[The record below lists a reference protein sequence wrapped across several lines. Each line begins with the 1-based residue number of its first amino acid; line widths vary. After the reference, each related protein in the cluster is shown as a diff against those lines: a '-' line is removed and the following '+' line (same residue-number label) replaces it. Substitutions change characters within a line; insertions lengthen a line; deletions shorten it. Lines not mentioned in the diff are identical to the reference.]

1 MVPGMSPHGNFARLL
16 LSLCA
21 TLALVLGAGCSTVMK
36 PTRPDPP
43 LVADGAPLAG
53 VRFDGESTTLR
64 EPGLPL
70 SPNRSWQREVQNYT
84 ASSLNTLL
92 GTTEEAPAAR
102 TVVSMDLAGPS
113 AIQIGTWKEMTVTLS
128 STLPDGSVV
137 KSEPVSGNIDDGLE
151 YALTTGLG
159 VGGTVLDVTSAIAF
173 IVLFIAPSPEVM
185 ILAVGAL
192 VGGLALNIT
201 QSSSQYFVSFSEE
214 RRWSNLYAKALAQ
227 HAQDIRKGIGKG
239 PPAGARVPT
248 PPPLAPPLPA
258 PGPADPSDA
267 PPPLLDPAAAPR

>member
-1 MVPGMSPHGNFARLL
+1 MVPGMSPHGNLARLL

-21 TLALVLGAGCSTVMK
+21 VVALSFGAGCSTIMK

-43 LVADGAPLAG
+43 LAAEGAPLAG

-84 ASSLNTLL
+84 ATSLNTLL

-113 AIQIGTWKEMTVTLS
+113 AIQIGTWKEMTITLS
-128 STLPDGSVV
+128 STLPDGSVIR
-137 KSEPVSGNIDDGLE
+137 SEPVSGSIDDGLE

-201 QSSSQYFVSFSEE
+201 QSSSQYFIAFSEE

-227 HAQDIRKGIGKG
+227 HAQDVRKGIGKG
-239 PPAGARVPT
+239 PPAGTRVST
-248 PPPLAPPLPA
+248 PPPVAPPTST
-258 PGPADPSDA
+258 PGPTDPSDA